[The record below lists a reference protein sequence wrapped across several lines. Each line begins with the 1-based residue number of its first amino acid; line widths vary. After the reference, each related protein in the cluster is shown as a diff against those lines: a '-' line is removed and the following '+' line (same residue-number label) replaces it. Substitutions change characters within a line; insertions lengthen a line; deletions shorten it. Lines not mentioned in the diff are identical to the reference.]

1 MRAEEASS
9 CRCAVVG
16 GGCSRQWPCLVLLAS
31 VSAAPAQSPERLWQ
45 EKADAAPPA
54 DIARLNDF
62 LHNLAERLKP
72 FLVQVRVSRAVESP
86 AEGEGGTPEERR
98 ASGSGFLIRQDG
110 YLVTNAHV
118 VTEAERI
125 QVKLSD
131 GRRFEGRLVG
141 QDDRVDLALVKIEAT
156 GLPVADLGDSN
167 RLRVG
172 ELVLALGHPFG
183 LEQTVSFGIVSRKGA
198 PLDVAA
204 PGFDFIQTDAAIN
217 PGNSGGPLVS
227 MAGEVIGV
235 NSMAAR
241 NGSIGFAIPINLV
254 KGLLPQ
260 LAEKGKV
267 EWGWLGVSIAEVADE
282 DVARYRLK
290 EPRGVLVRQ
299 VVAGQPAD
307 KGGVKAND
315 VILGVDGARV
325 NEPRDLQRIISST
338 PVGKSVKLSM
348 MREGQETE
356 VSVVVG
362 LYEAGPTRP
371 RRQPVPDRQP
381 VPRSAERSPAR
392 PLAGGGRMI
401 SRRVFVGTLGLAA
414 LAAPVRAEAQRA
426 ARQSRI
432 AFLGAESP
440 STSQQFLAAFREG
453 LRARGYVEGRD
464 VVVEAFWAEGRGDR
478 FPDLVAEI
486 LRQKPDVLV
495 VMSTPAGLAAKKATA
510 TVPIVFVAADPSGT
524 GLVPSLSRPGGN
536 VTGVS
541 LSLGVEFTGKWLELL
556 REAVPRGVARW
567 PSSGIPTIRRMSS
580 T

>member
-1 MRAEEASS
+1 
-9 CRCAVVG
+9 
-16 GGCSRQWPCLVLLAS
+16 
-31 VSAAPAQSPERLWQ
+31 
-45 EKADAAPPA
+45 
-54 DIARLNDF
+54 
-62 LHNLAERLKP
+62 
-72 FLVQVRVSRAVESP
+72 LVQVRVSRAIESP
-86 AEGEGGTPEERR
+86 AEGEGGTPEGRR

-118 VTEAERI
+118 VSDAERI

-290 EPRGVLVRQ
+290 EQRGVLVRQ

-356 VSVVVG
+356 VSVIVG
-362 LYEAGPTRP
+362 LYEAGPARP
-371 RRQPVPDRQP
+371 RRQPV
-381 VPRSAERSPAR
+381 
-392 PLAGGGRMI
+392 
-401 SRRVFVGTLGLAA
+401 
-414 LAAPVRAEAQRA
+414 APPQR
-426 ARQSRI
+426 
-432 AFLGAESP
+432 
-440 STSQQFLAAFREG
+440 
-453 LRARGYVEGRD
+453 
-464 VVVEAFWAEGRGDR
+464 
-478 FPDLVAEI
+478 
-486 LRQKPDVLV
+486 
-495 VMSTPAGLAAKKATA
+495 
-510 TVPIVFVAADPSGT
+510 
-524 GLVPSLSRPGGN
+524 
-536 VTGVS
+536 
-541 LSLGVEFTGKWLELL
+541 
-556 REAVPRGVARW
+556 
-567 PSSGIPTIRRMSS
+567 
-580 T
+580 

>member
-1 MRAEEASS
+1 MQVRS
-9 CRCAVVG
+9 RRWRVLTAVAVF
-16 GGCSRQWPCLVLLAS
+16 VLLAS
-31 VSAAPAQSPERLWQ
+31 VSVAPAQSPERLWQ

-54 DIARLNDF
+54 DIQRLNDF

-72 FLVQVRVSRAVESP
+72 FLVQVRVNRAVESP
-86 AEGEGGTPEERR
+86 AEGEGGPPEGRR

-118 VTEAERI
+118 VGDAERI

-141 QDDRVDLALVKIEAT
+141 LDERVDLALVKIEAT

-172 ELVLALGHPFG
+172 EFVLALGHPFG

-198 PLDVAA
+198 PLEVAA
-204 PGFDFIQTDAAIN
+204 AAFEFIQTDAAIN

-290 EPRGVLVRQ
+290 EPGGVLVRQ

-348 MREGQETE
+348 IREGQATE
-356 VSVVVG
+356 VSVIVG
-362 LYEAGPTRP
+362 LYEAGPAGPARP
-371 RRQPVPDRQP
+371 RRQPVP
-381 VPRSAERSPAR
+381 VPTP
-392 PLAGGGRMI
+392 
-401 SRRVFVGTLGLAA
+401 
-414 LAAPVRAEAQRA
+414 
-426 ARQSRI
+426 
-432 AFLGAESP
+432 
-440 STSQQFLAAFREG
+440 
-453 LRARGYVEGRD
+453 
-464 VVVEAFWAEGRGDR
+464 
-478 FPDLVAEI
+478 
-486 LRQKPDVLV
+486 QK
-495 VMSTPAGLAAKKATA
+495 
-510 TVPIVFVAADPSGT
+510 
-524 GLVPSLSRPGGN
+524 
-536 VTGVS
+536 
-541 LSLGVEFTGKWLELL
+541 
-556 REAVPRGVARW
+556 
-567 PSSGIPTIRRMSS
+567 
-580 T
+580 